1 MFFMTI
7 HIFFL
12 FEVYPGT
19 PRTISLSGEIRQRCG
34 ITSNVAL
41 SIYSY
46 CCQHNIHKV
55 FWAANS
61 HVLHQGN

>member
-7 HIFFL
+7 HKFVL
-12 FEVYPGT
+12 FRVHPGT
-19 PRTISLSGEIRQRCG
+19 PRTISLCEGIRQCCG

-46 CCQHNIHKV
+46 GCQHNIHKL
-55 FWAANS
+55 FWAASS
-61 HVLHQGN
+61 HLLHQGN